1 MRIGARVTSSSKRYG
16 SYPSLKN
23 EDIDGCIAYAAE
35 LTRERVVPLVHREN
49 APIYSQE
56 ISSSGEDCPE
66 FIRPWRCF
74 ACPAFLG
81 EISMSLTE
89 LKVTSD
95 ALLTKRV
102 LAFSLVYLAI
112 YAIVSW
118 ADLFTTK
125 LALQQPF
132 AVETNVF
139 VVSEQGYSGSKALT
153 LSVVGAVFL
162 LPFLVFG
169 LVAAQRVSERW
180 LQQPIRSFG
189 KWYLNPFSKQVID
202 RSPLHMLSIAL
213 AFPPIKLLAAG
224 NNWLIAQTGDGPIG
238 WIIVRVS
245 KATSPAL
252 GFGLVLGSISIL
264 LIFACSPLAALI
276 LRRFGAGSKCPPPP
290 AIVQD

>member
-139 VVSEQGYSGSKALT
+139 VVSEQG
-153 LSVVGAVFL
+153 
-162 LPFLVFG
+162 
-169 LVAAQRVSERW
+169 
-180 LQQPIRSFG
+180 
-189 KWYLNPFSKQVID
+189 
-202 RSPLHMLSIAL
+202 
-213 AFPPIKLLAAG
+213 
-224 NNWLIAQTGDGPIG
+224 
-238 WIIVRVS
+238 
-245 KATSPAL
+245 
-252 GFGLVLGSISIL
+252 
-264 LIFACSPLAALI
+264 
-276 LRRFGAGSKCPPPP
+276 
-290 AIVQD
+290 